1 MNNDNN
7 NERFSWEYSLNRNT
21 VNLFGP
27 VDTRMAEIVIGQ
39 LQYLD
44 NKFKV
49 EDVPPEERIITLQI
63 NSPGGVVTDGLA
75 IYDTMNYIDAKI
87 ATVGI
92 GLAASMGAF
101 LLCSGTRGMRRATAN
116 CEILIHQPLGGA
128 QGQATDVMLKA
139 RQLEKTRALIN
150 RIMSENTGKPVSA
163 IKRDTDRDNTMTAA
177 QAQAYGLID
186 EVIPCINKAKLI

>member
-1 MNNDNN
+1 MDKYT

-63 NSPGGVVTDGLA
+63 NSPGGSVTDGLA

-87 ATVGI
+87 VTVGI
-92 GLAASMGAF
+92 GQAASMGAF
-101 LLCSGTRGMRRATAN
+101 LLCSGTRGMRRAKPYRLPPAPKDSRRIARKAPPYGKTSAFS
-116 CEILIHQPLGGA
+116 PLFLPA
-128 QGQATDVMLKA
+128 F
-139 RQLEKTRALIN
+139 R
-150 RIMSENTGKPVSA
+150 
-163 IKRDTDRDNTMTAA
+163 
-177 QAQAYGLID
+177 
-186 EVIPCINKAKLI
+186 